1 MEDIM
6 GFAVDTMKLCLD
18 NPERFRIVCR
28 EEETSTNTAVKE
40 KAREGEEEGYLLIA
54 ERQTAGRGRLGRT
67 FESPE
72 QTGLYMSLLL
82 RPDCE
87 PKKALHITTAA
98 AVAVAEAIRELTGRK
113 AEIKWVN
120 DVYVDGRKVCGI
132 LTESALDAGSG
143 RMAYAVLGI
152 GVNVTE
158 PKEGF
163 ARTIAHIAGALY
175 DFGQEPEAFREKLA
189 AEICNRFLALYPD
202 MHSVRLAERYRAL
215 FDCFRKEAKKGYLKD
230 VVLWGISDR
239 FTWKN
244 NFPAPGRTDA
254 PLLFDTGCRPKPAF
268 DALVRN

>member
-215 FDCFRKEAKKGYLKD
+215 SLMCGRRIAVIDDITKPELMRKACVLAIDDDFGLRVRLEDGSEETLHSGD
-230 VVLWGISDR
+230 VSLR
-239 FTWKN
+239 L
-244 NFPAPGRTDA
+244 TD
-254 PLLFDTGCRPKPAF
+254 
-268 DALVRN
+268 